1 MSERNRPRRRRASHT
16 ALLVICITL
25 AVILVLLVAGTVIVT
40 HYLGM
45 INRPG
50 NESTLSSAEIE
61 SYFGSTETEDPNYT
75 GPTIDPSSVTW
86 NTDLTNIEFDEEH
99 YVNILLAGLDRREGE
114 DVSRSDAMVLVTF
127 NKLNNTITL
136 TSFMRD
142 MYVPIPGYDRE
153 SKLNNSYF
161 FGGTELLKKTITH
174 NFGVPIDGVVA
185 IDFYKFAD
193 IVDLVGGIDVDL
205 SKEEAEFLNETG
217 TYGVGS
223 IYQYDW
229 TLVPG
234 VNHLTGEQ
242 ALAYARIRALG
253 GRGDF
258 DRTGRQRAVLE
269 ALMHALKNKSLIY
282 AIGMLDDV
290 LPMVI
295 TDMSDS
301 EIIKHI
307 GNLLP
312 MLSNCTVGQLRVPD
326 WGSYENV
333 RINGQDV
340 LLPDLEK
347 IRETLKQEL
356 LYETD
361 GQS

>member
-1 MSERNRPRRRRASHT
+1 MNERNRRRRRPASHT
-16 ALLVICITL
+16 ALMAICITL
-25 AVILVLLVAGTVIVT
+25 AVILVLLVAGTVIVSR
-40 HYLGM
+40 YLNM
-45 INRPG
+45 IQRPG
-50 NESTLSSAEIE
+50 NESTLSSSEIDDILHATE
-61 SYFGSTETEDPNYT
+61 SEDPNYT
-75 GPTIDPSSVTW
+75 GATMNATDVTW
-86 NTDLTNIEFDEEH
+86 NTDLTEIEFDEEH
-99 YVNILLAGLDRREGE
+99 YVNILLAGLDRRWGE

-142 MYVPIPGYDRE
+142 MYVQIPGYGDT
-153 SKLNNSYF
+153 KLNNSYF

-193 IVDLVGGIDVDL
+193 IVELVGGIDVNL
-205 SKEEAEFLNETG
+205 TEEEAEFLNETG

-234 VNHLTGEQ
+234 VNRLTGEQ

-269 ALMHALKNKSLIY
+269 ALMHALKNKSLLY

-301 EIIKHI
+301 EIIQHI
-307 GNLLP
+307 GNALP
-312 MLSNCTVGQLRVPD
+312 MLSSCTVKQLRVPA
-326 WGSYENV
+326 WESYENV
-333 RINGQDV
+333 KINGQEV
-340 LLPDLEK
+340 LLPNLEK